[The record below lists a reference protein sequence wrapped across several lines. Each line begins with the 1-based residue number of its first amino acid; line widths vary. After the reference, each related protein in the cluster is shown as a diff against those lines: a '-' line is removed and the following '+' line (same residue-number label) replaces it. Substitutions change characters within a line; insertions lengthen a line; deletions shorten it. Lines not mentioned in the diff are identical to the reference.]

1 MTPKKKKKKK
11 NYTVCT
17 KLCVHYLLEIYPDNH
32 LLYLVYVPFSS
43 QKNKKVSIKQYVPK
57 DRRSLNLYKSQ
68 EQKIQKEKKHY
79 TGIYSNSDERN
90 LEHRCEEGEPYSFAP
105 FSCRFLPQR

>member
-57 DRRSLNLYKSQ
+57 DRRSLKFVQKPRAEDTKRKKTLYW
-68 EQKIQKEKKHY
+68 
-79 TGIYSNSDERN
+79 D
-90 LEHRCEEGEPYSFAP
+90 L
-105 FSCRFLPQR
+105 